1 MTRSAFCGQSA
12 FFESDRHSI
21 DLRSVSDN
29 ALIATLDVEAR
40 LGLDAR
46 LHLAA
51 SAIVNGVRI
60 LLLAINHPSTG
71 LSYHMLD
78 PATGALVQLKS
89 NLLPKKGNLTMMQL
103 SDSFG
108 GSSWLVIQ
116 AKDLSILRLGWGPD
130 GEIFVEKESI
140 QYDRNL
146 PKQISCVAFHTLETK
161 FPHLGPFII
170 YGTSNNEVGL
180 LKLADDTLERIPIA
194 GLKNQGS
201 SGFHLLK
208 VQDQIT
214 NSCSSSDPVTFIE
227 FSLSDDTLTIFA
239 GCGSD
244 NGCIA
249 SLESEDTL
257 AFRRIL
263 KSAFGT
269 FATDSNAI
277 RSKVETRRLGREL
290 AFDDIA
296 ANAGFSGPAMYP
308 PENASN
314 LFKVMEHAILTSDS
328 GADSACAFIYYLLKD
343 MNESCSL
350 EFSKQ
355 FGMTTG
361 LREAVDGLWYL
372 DSGDFERAVM
382 YLTSPGNNNL
392 FRNETKVVRI
402 LLLNQQQV
410 LASEYME
417 HCASYFKSAD
427 LVEMQLKMQLEDGGV
442 NGAFMCQK
450 AESERGNMQPLTLM
464 LNAAFQSQTSE
475 SLLTCAFSD
484 AEEQTLIEFCDKH
497 AHEPVCIDFLFKYY
511 LQRGRLAEAV
521 SWIESNRVNMN
532 GNDVDAELVAKIENL
547 KLVLP
552 ESQLELIRHGNQ
564 APDEISNEDRKDV
577 APASHLITALLDR
590 CVEKESSETDM
601 EDVDMFRSAVA
612 SPVIPAPETPVGR
625 GTGTATPNKKD
636 HTRVASPFMKRALT
650 PTRATEFVDFLFFVS
665 PQPYSPFEFRNTP
678 TVSEMLSEHA
688 RQRSASVKKTSTPLA
703 TDGKPSNMF
712 LEKPKSQNTAAMVV
726 IKSPVGTPTTA
737 HAMPLM
743 NMSPFSSKKS
753 VAFAVE
759 PIPVEEP
766 TPAPFD
772 DYEEPLKASTRQY
785 RKTPARATRKSLAA
799 TSERK
804 NLVDEEDSENNSAI
818 AVAATPSY
826 SLRAT
831 RARLAAP
838 TPSLLSEAP
847 THTTKTKPT
856 AAAKTPKPK
865 KTAAASATPAA
876 MQKAS
881 STLSDDPMTLDELLG
896 TSETPVT
903 AKRGAS
909 RAKSAVNKAVAA
921 VAASAVETPRRSSRR
936 IAKIVE

>member
-21 DLRSVSDN
+21 DLRSVTDN

-40 LGLDAR
+40 LGLDAVSSP
-46 LHLAA
+46 A
-51 SAIVNGVRI
+51 SG
-60 LLLAINHPSTG
+60 SKC
-71 LSYHMLD
+71 D
-78 PATGALVQLKS
+78 CALVQLKS

-180 LKLADDTLERIPIA
+180 LKLADDTLERIPIV
-194 GLKNQGS
+194 GLKNQDDTAFSVVCLCKSSKFLSMTSLRVLDTGIEIVKREDWNSSFPDASCVRFQGINGDCLVIHNWEVHSFS
-201 SGFHLLK
+201 SGC
-208 VQDQIT
+208 V
-214 NSCSSSDPVTFIE
+214 
-227 FSLSDDTLTIFA
+227 
-239 GCGSD
+239 
-244 NGCIA
+244 A

-269 FATDSNAI
+269 FATDSNAF
-277 RSKVETRRLGREL
+277 RSKVQTRRVGREL

-308 PENASN
+308 PESASN

-417 HCASYFKSAD
+417 HCASYFNSAD

-442 NGAFMCQK
+442 NEAFLC
-450 AESERGNMQPLTLM
+450 
-464 LNAAFQSQTSE
+464 
-475 SLLTCAFSD
+475 
-484 AEEQTLIEFCDKH
+484 
-497 AHEPVCIDFLFKYY
+497 
-511 LQRGRLAEAV
+511 QRGRLAEAV

-532 GNDVDAELVAKIENL
+532 GNDVDAELIAKIENL

-552 ESQLELIRHGNQ
+552 ESQLELIRHGNH
-564 APDEISNEDRKDV
+564 APDEISNDDRKDD

-601 EDVDMFRSAVA
+601 EDVDMFRSAIA

-650 PTRATEFVDFLFFVS
+650 PTRATEFVDSLFFVS

-688 RQRSASVKKTSTPLA
+688 RQRSASVKKSSTPLA

-799 TSERK
+799 TSEPK

-865 KTAAASATPAA
+865 KTAAASATPA